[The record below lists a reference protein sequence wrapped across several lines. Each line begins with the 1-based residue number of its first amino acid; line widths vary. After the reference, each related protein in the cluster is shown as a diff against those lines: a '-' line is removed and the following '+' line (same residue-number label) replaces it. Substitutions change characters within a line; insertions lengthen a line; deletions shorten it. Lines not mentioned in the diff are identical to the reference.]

1 MQSVLFK
8 PAEQDYTEFLVFLR
22 RLLTMESTYCV
33 GEEVY
38 KISELISH
46 HSQM

>member
-8 PAEQDYTEFLVFLR
+8 PAEQDYNEFLVFLR
-22 RLLTMESTYCV
+22 RLLTMESTYCI
-33 GEEVY
+33 GDEVC

-46 HSQM
+46 HSKM